1 MHYFIMQNP
10 FSFFPHLSHSLA
22 YFSIIISHCAGAS
35 FVLQLHLY
43 FFVVVF
49 LLLLSFFPLSSL
61 SGCLLLLLELYPRH
75 DRMDVET

>member
-49 LLLLSFFPLSSL
+49 FASPLFFPPLLSVWLSPPIIGAL
-61 SGCLLLLLELYPRH
+61 SQA
-75 DRMDVET
+75 